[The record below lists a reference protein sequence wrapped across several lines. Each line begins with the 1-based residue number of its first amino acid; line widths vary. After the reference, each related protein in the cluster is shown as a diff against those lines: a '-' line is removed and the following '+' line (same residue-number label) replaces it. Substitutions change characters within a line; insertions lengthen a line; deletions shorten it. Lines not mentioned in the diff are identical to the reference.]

1 MKKHILTSLF
11 AWVTLTLGAQTFQEW
26 KDPRTNAVNR
36 APMHANYFAYESDDV
51 AKKGIKENSSNFMSL
66 NGVWKFN
73 WVKDADSRPTDF
85 WKTGFN
91 DKGWDDI
98 PVPGVWELHGYGDP
112 IYVNIGYA
120 WRNQFENNPPFV
132 PTENNHVGSYRKEIM
147 VPVSWKGHHCPLWL
161 SYFQPI
167 FVGEREV
174 CRL

>member
-73 WVKDADSRPTDF
+73 WVKDADSPR
-85 WKTGFN
+85 
-91 DKGWDDI
+91 
-98 PVPGVWELHGYGDP
+98 
-112 IYVNIGYA
+112 
-120 WRNQFENNPPFV
+120 
-132 PTENNHVGSYRKEIM
+132 
-147 VPVSWKGHHCPLWL
+147 
-161 SYFQPI
+161 
-167 FVGEREV
+167 
-174 CRL
+174 